1 MVTFV
6 SLQSQAAETGG
17 LPSNKQVKMASKPPR
32 WPLDIRRTKKLSI
45 TGGSGFRRG
54 KRFIGTILEIKKKGK
69 CEGFLKFNKRMAE
82 K

>member
-17 LPSNKQVKMASKPPR
+17 LPSDKQVKMASTPR

-45 TGGSGFRRG
+45 TGGSGFRR
-54 KRFIGTILEIKKKGK
+54 EKKMHWNDYR
-69 CEGFLKFNKRMAE
+69 NKKERRMRRLS
-82 K
+82 KV